1 MVVREA
7 REAAILWGKLGF
19 LCWRWKM
26 MTWQPSIGQFV
37 SARIV
42 ATWLVLVGQF

>member
-1 MVVREA
+1 MVLA
-7 REAAILWGKLGF
+7 RKCKEVLLQICGGCVKVADENDG
-19 LCWRWKM
+19 
-26 MTWQPSIGQFV
+26 GQLV